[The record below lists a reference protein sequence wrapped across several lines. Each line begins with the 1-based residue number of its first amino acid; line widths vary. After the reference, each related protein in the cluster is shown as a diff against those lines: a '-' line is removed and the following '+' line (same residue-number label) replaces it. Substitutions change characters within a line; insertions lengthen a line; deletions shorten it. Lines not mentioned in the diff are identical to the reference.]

1 MHTLNPKQ
9 QYAVQTPHKKVLIL
23 AGAGTGK
30 TTVLTHRIFY
40 LLQHNIKEE
49 DILAFTFTNKAAN
62 QMKTKLET
70 LLGKETKVILST
82 FHSFCYNHLRIPD
95 FYQALGFTTPP
106 EVILDSVKSQII
118 KTILHTYDKDQS
130 TTPYVSAISK
140 IKNNTQALEINPQD
154 KQLLNQVY
162 QDYNKAL
169 KQSNTLDFDDMIP
182 LFLEAI
188 RKNDDLLQMTQYPY
202 ILVDECQ
209 DINPIQYD
217 LIQTLSQTHQNIYMV
232 GDEDQ
237 LIYSFRSS
245 NLSLLKSF
253 QTIADE
259 TIILTQ
265 NYRSTKSILT
275 LSNRLISNNK
285 NRTPKNLISTIE
297 SNIQPIYKRY
307 TSTIEEAKDIIN
319 TILSLKEPYEDIAIL
334 YRNNNQSYPIEKELK
349 EHNIPYTIYGSKP
362 FFETKEIK
370 IILYTYRF
378 LFNPNNEIAL
388 TIIYPSFIRL
398 EFYIYQQFLKSPLK
412 PTLLEKLKEYPNPNL
427 NKLGHTLS
435 HLKEQLEAGKD
446 IYMEILEALNY
457 ITYLKETHQQKP
469 QYERLMSFKQMLE
482 QESNLESYFNS
493 LILNEDSPK
502 EKGVSLLTL
511 HKAKGLEY
519 NTVFLISCNEGIIP
533 SPKDRNEKLEE
544 ERRLMY
550 VGITRA
556 KERLYL
562 SYSLTHFQ
570 NGRILYLK
578 PSPFLLETKEEKENL
593 QTYFGNHPY
602 HK

>member
-40 LLQHNIKEE
+40 LLQHNMKEE

-82 FHSFCYNHLRIPD
+82 FHSFCYNHLLIPD
-95 FYQALGFTTPP
+95 FYQALGFTKPP

-154 KQLLNQVY
+154 KQLLHQVY

-188 RKNDDLLQMTQYPY
+188 RKNDDLLQMVQYPY

-245 NLSLLKSF
+245 NLSLFKTF
-253 QTIADE
+253 HQQADI
-259 TIILTQ
+259 TIILNQ
-265 NYRSTKSILT
+265 NYRSTQNILT

-285 NRTPKNLISTIE
+285 NRTPKTLISTKE
-297 SNIQPIYKRY
+297 SQIQPIYNSY
-307 TSTIEEAKDIIN
+307 TSTLEEAKGITQIIK
-319 TILSLKEPYEDIAIL
+319 TLKVPLEDIAIL

-349 EHNIPYTIYGSKP
+349 EHNIPYTLYGSKP

-388 TIIYPSFIRL
+388 RIIYPSFIQL
-398 EFYIYQQFLKSPLK
+398 EFYIYQQFLKSPPK
-412 PTLLEKLKEYPNPNL
+412 PTLLEKLKTYSNSNL

-482 QESNLESYFNS
+482 QSQNLEAYFNS
-493 LILNEDSPK
+493 IILNEDSPK
-502 EKGVSLLTL
+502 EKGISLLTL

-533 SPKDRNEKLEE
+533 SPKNRNEKLEE

-578 PSPFLLETKEEKENL
+578 PSPFLLETKEEMEDL